1 LLRLSFAAVIEGDQT
16 QDGQDGGERTDFGE
30 EVAFESFGVKLAVRA
45 NRSELLDHVP
55 AVLPPGWRP
64 CESKDVTRRF
74 AIIGDP
80 TGTFGIA
87 KDGKALGRGVEL
99 ELALELLDSQ
109 IRLEIGEHAPDR
121 IFIHAGVVAS
131 GGRAIVIPGMSFA
144 GKTEL
149 TAALVRR
156 GAVYF
161 SDEFA
166 VLDADGLVHPYPK
179 PLSIRGDDHWQ
190 TNHDVESLGGTAG
203 EEALPVGLIVVTSYR
218 ADAVWQP
225 RRVSAG
231 EGAMALLANAVPAR
245 ERPAEC
251 MRAISRAANGA
262 VILQSDRGE
271 ADAVAAELL
280 AELSGS
286 PA

>member
-1 LLRLSFAAVIEGDQT
+1 VIEGDRAGEEQV
-16 QDGQDGGERTDFGE
+16 QDEQTDFGDE
-30 EVAFESFGVKLAVRA
+30 FPFEAFGVKLAIRA
-45 NRSELLDHVP
+45 NRTELLDHVP

-74 AIIGDP
+74 AIIADP

-109 IRLEIGEHAPDR
+109 IRLEIGERAPDR

-131 GGRAIVIPGMSFA
+131 GDQAIVIPGKSFA

-149 TAALVRR
+149 TAALVRQ
-156 GAVYF
+156 GAVYL

-166 VLDADGLVHPYPK
+166 VLDEEGLVHPYPK
-179 PLSIRGDDHWQ
+179 PLSIRGDDLWQ
-190 TNHDVESLGGTAG
+190 THHDVESLGGTAG
-203 EEALPVGLIVVTSYR
+203 DRALPVGLIVVTSYR

-251 MRAISRAANGA
+251 MRAISRAARDA
-262 VILQSDRGE
+262 VILQGDRGE
-271 ADAVAAELL
+271 ADAVASELL